1 MADSVLAVIR
11 ASRPSFRNAHDRVAF
26 AVHASF
32 LSAGYSLT
40 ATGTEAAAASAPS
53 SPGHEEVGIEGWNEM
68 EDAYA
73 FCYSKSDKGENKSVI
88 VKCLVMGDMLIVD
101 AALISAKENS
111 EPCNLEINVNEYIN
125 DSTTSSNYSEQYKD
139 FPTLVDRINS
149 AIISKLEDSPKKESA
164 ANSSRSTATSSGQEA
179 NESQPVLGRPVYQ
192 PDSSGLVYPPVPSFG
207 GSDLFPGPGA
217 GIYPRRSGGGMG
229 GGMLLGPNDPGWGNI
244 GGMGGDEGLGFPGEV
259 RGVPPGARFDPY
271 GPPGVPGFEPN
282 RFARDQRRPG
292 GRGNHPDLEHFS
304 PF

>member
-11 ASRPSFRNAHDRVAF
+11 ASRPGFRNAHDRVVF
-26 AVHASF
+26 AIHASF
-32 LSAGYSLT
+32 LAAGYSLT
-40 ATGTEAAAASAPS
+40 ATGSQAAAASAPS
-53 SPGHEEVGIEGWNEM
+53 SSGQEDVGIEGWNEM

-73 FCYSKSDKGENKSVI
+73 FCYAKSDKGVNKSVI

-101 AALISAKENS
+101 AALISEKENS
-111 EPCNLEINVNEYIN
+111 EPYNLEINVNEYIN
-125 DSTTSSNYSEQYKD
+125 DSTTSSNYAEQYKN
-139 FPTLVDRINS
+139 FPTLVERINS
-149 AIISKLEDSPKKESA
+149 AIILRLEGSPKKEIA
-164 ANSSRSTATSSGQEA
+164 LDSSRSTSSSSGEEA
-179 NESQPVLGRPVYQ
+179 NRSQPGLGVPVNQ
-192 PDSSGLVYPPVPSFG
+192 PYSTGLVYPTVPPVG

-217 GIYPRRSGGGMG
+217 GFYPRRSGGGMG

-244 GGMGGDEGLGFPGEV
+244 GMGGDEGLGFPGEV

-282 RFARDQRRPG
+282 RFARDQRRPP
-292 GRGNHPDLEHFS
+292 GRGTHPDLEHFS